1 MAIWTERQRQLIA
14 DAEDEC
20 EREDAADNK
29 PDDIR
34 DRVLARLQAIT
45 DEQIDALIARALEG
59 PPSYLRL
66 VLQLAGVSLKERD
79 VRTPVKGANLI
90 IIEPTQEELD
100 EYAATHQPVRPDPDQ
115 AAPPEHPTPQRPTPN
130 AEHPTPNAVPTRPD
144 TGTRP
149 PHAISP
155 EAYTEPRPRRSES
168 AAYPW
173 RPTSSPRTH
182 RKGPEHTT
190 SSQGHRD
197 VVGGSGAARA
207 RPRSG

>member
-1 MAIWTERQRQLIA
+1 MAIWTQRQRQLIA

-29 PDDIR
+29 PNDIR

-79 VRTPVKGANLI
+79 VRTPVKGARLI

-100 EYAATHQPVRPDPDQ
+100 EYAATTSPS
-115 AAPPEHPTPQRPTPN
+115 A
-130 AEHPTPNAVPTRPD
+130 PTR
-144 TGTRP
+144 T
-149 PHAISP
+149 
-155 EAYTEPRPRRSES
+155 RPRRH
-168 AAYPW
+168 
-173 RPTSSPRTH
+173 RPNT
-182 RKGPEHTT
+182 
-190 SSQGHRD
+190 
-197 VVGGSGAARA
+197 
-207 RPRSG
+207 